1 MQCMCLQDN
10 RFVYFQVLSA
20 VDILQP
26 PHIDFFQEVYPFHLY
41 LFTCVFFLRMLLSV
55 RKA

>member
-41 LFTCVFFLRMLLSV
+41 LFTCVCFLRMLLSV

>member
-1 MQCMCLQDN
+1 MQCMCLQVN

-26 PHIDFFQEVYPFHLY
+26 PHIDFFQEVYPFHHY
-41 LFTCVFFLRMLLSV
+41 LFTCVCFLRMLLSV